1 LQDKTGTITQGR
13 MTATHVYSQ
22 GAMCSVTGKG
32 YSVDGTVLRDGQDIM
47 GLPAAAAG
55 GVFTTFLLG
64 GVLCNNTSLEDD
76 PETGK
81 PVVHGSATEAPLV
94 VGAAKLQLERDSNV
108 EAAYPRYDEVS
119 GSNSGHR
126 GSGECWLWCSC
137 DCGAS
142 LIQRFL
148 LCVHFR
154 ACVCFRFRSTASAS

>member
-1 LQDKTGTITQGR
+1 MRSQDKTGTITQGK

-55 GVFTTFLLG
+55 GVFATFLLG

-94 VGAAKLQLERDSNV
+94 VGAAKLQLDRDSNV
-108 EAAYPRYDEVS
+108 EAAYPRYDEVRDR
-119 GSNSGHR
+119 NN
-126 GSGECWLWCSC
+126 GSG
-137 DCGAS
+137 
-142 LIQRFL
+142 QRAAVNAGCVAVRQSHFAHPAL
-148 LCVHFR
+148 LALHQFFVHVLF
-154 ACVCFRFRSTASAS
+154 